1 MLFEFGLSEASYLLL
16 PGLLIV
22 PFYQMF
28 MWIEGNRKDQYK
40 SKALREVT
48 EGGLI
53 IQMSEVAKEST
64 GSEED
69 SILNVVP

>member
-1 MLFEFGLSEASYLLL
+1 MLL
-16 PGLLIV
+16 PGLFIV

-28 MWIEGNRKDQYK
+28 MWIENNRKDHYK

-48 EGGLI
+48 EVGLI
-53 IQMSEVAKEST
+53 IQLSEVAKEST

-69 SILNVVP
+69 SILSVMP